1 MDTQTSIL
9 IAIVAGVISL
19 GMYRKSQ
26 VEKNMLHESLA
37 GGGGHVEDLD
47 DSNLLLSNNMI
58 TNETAA
64 KDTKNSMGVS
74 RIQMA
79 RVLHSLEG
87 NLPEG
92 DSIIQVYDYS
102 ATPFAEGIQYTI
114 DLMIFNSATTQS
126 KTKRVTCST
135 NGTITGEFDISPV
148 TGDVVK
154 YKSSDDVVSDVIQ
167 PDREESI
174 TGAKFVRDKYAFID
188 KDIDYDLPPEPE
200 KPLTNNPADLKV
212 YRQAKALYEKQV
224 KELRYKKE
232 FTRRRIAFVP
242 TSNQPVDA
250 DSIFPHE
257 MPKSYGF
264 GAVEETPID
273 YSQLSNIKPLEDEKF
288 FNSIAQEKSAFS
300 LQYN

>member
-9 IAIVAGVISL
+9 VAIVAGVISL

-26 VEKNMLHESLA
+26 MEKNMLHQSLA
-37 GGGGHVEDLD
+37 GGGGHTEDLD
-47 DSNLLLSNNMI
+47 DTNLLLSDNMI
-58 TNETAA
+58 RKETVV
-64 KDTKNSMGVS
+64 KDTKNNMGVS

-79 RVLHSLEG
+79 RVLHSLER

-102 ATPFAEGIQYTI
+102 AVSFADGIQYTI
-114 DLMIFNSATTQS
+114 DFMIFNSATTQS
-126 KTKRVTCST
+126 KTKRVTCSAD
-135 NGTITGEFDISPV
+135 GTITSEFDISPV
-148 TGDVVK
+148 TGEIVK
-154 YKSSDDVVSDVIQ
+154 YKSSDDVLSDVIKS
-167 PDREESI
+167 DSEKSI

-188 KDIDYDLPPEPE
+188 KSTDYDLPPEPE
-200 KPLTNNPADLKV
+200 RPLTNNPADLKI
-212 YRQAKALYEKQV
+212 YHQAKALYEKQV
-224 KELRYKKE
+224 KELRYKNK

-242 TSNQPVDA
+242 TSNQPVNA